1 MSETEVQTL
10 LAFFRALADE
20 SRLRLLGLIADRER
34 SVQELAALLALKEPT
49 ISHHLAM
56 LKQVGLVRLRIEG
69 TTHWY
74 RLDSD
79 VLHTKSREIL
89 ADRIEKAAIPEG
101 GDVWE
106 REVLSNFLEGERLTS
121 IPIQRKKRRAVLK

>member
-56 LKQVGLVRLRIEG
+56 LKRVGLVRLRIEG
-69 TTHWY
+69 TRHWY

-79 VLHTKSREIL
+79 VLHRKSREIL
-89 ADRIEKAAIPEG
+89 ADRIEKAAVPEG
-101 GDVWE
+101 
-106 REVLSNFLEGERLTS
+106 
-121 IPIQRKKRRAVLK
+121 